1 MSNDPVVA
9 IVGVTGAVG
18 AEFIATMDKR
28 GFRVGKLK
36 ALASARSAG
45 KTVSF
50 RGQDVVIEELT
61 ERAFEGVDIA
71 LFSAGGSISKKFA
84 PVAVKAG
91 AVVVDNS
98 TAFRMDP
105 NVPLVIPEINA
116 NRIRDH
122 KGIIANP
129 NCAAITAL
137 VPLWPI
143 HQKNRIKR
151 VIISTYQAASGA
163 GAAAMDELVESTRA
177 NLNGQVYT
185 PKVMPHPYAFNLF
198 NHNTAVDP
206 DTGYND
212 EETKV
217 IKETRKIFEDEKIAI
232 GVTCVRVP
240 VLRAHC
246 EAITFECEKPIGEDL
261 GPCHHG
267 AGARREARRRP
278 REELL
283 PDADRRLGP
292 GRRPGRPH
300 PQGSQRSLRAFDLD
314 VRGGRPTAQGR
325 RAERGADRGALAAA
339 RDGVTE
345 GVVGWAKARKR
356 RAHHFSRAFKKD
368 GGHASLCPPYGAEIS
383 RAPETTSTHPR
394 TNRTGIL
401 PRSRA
406 HTPSASLRARRTPT
420 PA

>member
-1 MSNDPVVA
+1 MENKVSNDPVVA

-50 RGQDVVIEELT
+50 RGERIAIEELT
-61 ERAFEGVDIA
+61 EHSFDGVDIA
-71 LFSAGGSISKKFA
+71 LFSAGSGISKKFA
-84 PVAVKAG
+84 PVAVKSG

-98 TAFRMDP
+98 SAFRMDP

-143 HQKNRIKR
+143 HRKNRIRR

-163 GAAAMDELVESTRA
+163 GASAMEELVESTRA
-177 NLNGQVYT
+177 SLNGQVYT
-185 PKVMPHPYAFNLF
+185 PKAMPHAYAFNLF

-206 DTGYND
+206 ETGYND

-217 IKETRKIFEDEKIAI
+217 IKETRKIFEDDRIAV

-246 EAITFECEKPIGEDL
+246 EAITFECEQPITEDQVRSWL
-261 GPCHHG
+261 AVAPGVKIVDDRAGNYFPMPIDASGQDDVMVGRIRKDLSDPAGHSIAMFVAADQLLKG
-267 AGARREARRRP
+267 AALNAVQIA
-278 REELL
+278 ELL
-283 PDADRRLGP
+283 PE
-292 GRRPGRPH
+292 
-300 PQGSQRSLRAFDLD
+300 RAM
-314 VRGGRPTAQGR
+314 A
-325 RAERGADRGALAAA
+325 
-339 RDGVTE
+339 
-345 GVVGWAKARKR
+345 
-356 RAHHFSRAFKKD
+356 
-368 GGHASLCPPYGAEIS
+368 
-383 RAPETTSTHPR
+383 
-394 TNRTGIL
+394 
-401 PRSRA
+401 
-406 HTPSASLRARRTPT
+406 
-420 PA
+420 